1 MGLRVCGDLIQT
13 NLLPQSRMDQPEVII
28 VHRICMKPWKVLTL
42 WHQVVAPVLSQHQVL
57 HDLEVGFVGFIIN
70 ACARA

>member
-1 MGLRVCGDLIQT
+1 
-13 NLLPQSRMDQPEVII
+13 MDQPEVII